1 LQRGY
6 IPFAFR
12 SLAFAA
18 QPRHFIPYELALDNS
33 REPIFNSPPVVGWTI
48 AALVAIHVA
57 RGFLAQEEELQML
70 LLFAFIPAR
79 YDPAFLQFAFPG
91 GLAGD
96 IWTFVTYAALHGD
109 YMHLTVNAIWLLAFG
124 SAVAWRFGATRFLLF
139 MAATAALG
147 AATHLLAHFGDVT
160 PMIGASAA
168 ISGLTAAAI
177 RFVFEAGGPMGVF
190 RRRGRAAFAVPAV
203 PLSDIFRSPQIVAF
217 VAVWFGINFL
227 YAFASYQGAAPIAW
241 EAHIG
246 GFIGG
251 LLLFPVFDPKLPLG
265 FNDLRRSA

>member
-1 LQRGY
+1 M
-6 IPFAFR
+6 
-12 SLAFAA
+12 
-18 QPRHFIPYELALDNS
+18 DDS

-57 RGFLAQEEELQML
+57 RGFLSQNEELQML

-109 YMHLTVNAIWLLAFG
+109 YMHLTVNGIWLLAFG

-147 AATHLLAHFGDVT
+147 AATHLLMHFGEVT